1 MKNLRKK
8 IVLYFILCAF
18 LLQVVLSAMDSIFG
32 NLLDSNVSEEMV
44 EGLSVGSFSIM
55 FALYIALQILL
66 FVAAALVFFIL
77 VKKAVKK
84 ESERQAEEQRLMY
97 ASLAHD
103 LKTPLT
109 SVVGFSS
116 SLIDKKIP
124 EEKQNE
130 VVQTIHDKAVQMNG
144 LLESMLSYSKLN
156 SDAFTLNAQKKDF
169 CVFVKN
175 LAAINYNDFEAHK
188 INVNIE
194 IPDTPIITLIDE
206 KELGRAVSNL
216 FANVWIHNQGG
227 ITVLI
232 KITEEKDI
240 ARLIIADTG
249 NKIDPKHAE
258 NLFNPFVSGN
268 EARTSGK
275 SSGLGLAIARAAA
288 VCHGGKLYI
297 DFHEPEYSKAFIME
311 IPVCK
316 EK

>member
-18 LLQVVLSAMDSIFG
+18 FLQVVLSAMDSIFG
-32 NLLDSNVSEEMV
+32 ELFDSNVSEEAV
-44 EGLSVGSFSIM
+44 EGLSVSSFSIM
-55 FALYIALQILL
+55 FVLFIAVQILL

-84 ESERQAEEQRLMY
+84 ESERQSEEQRLMY

-124 EEKQNE
+124 AEKQDE

-169 CVFVKN
+169 CSFVKN
-175 LAAINYNDFEAHK
+175 LVAINYNDFEAHQ

-194 IPDTPIITLIDE
+194 IPDLPIITKIDE
-206 KELGRAVSNL
+206 KELGRAVLNL
-216 FANVWIHNQGG
+216 FANVWIHNQSG
-227 ITVLI
+227 INVLI
-232 KITEEKDI
+232 KISEEKEMV
-240 ARLIIADTG
+240 RLVIADTG
-249 NKIDPKHAE
+249 TKIEAKQAE

-297 DFHEPEYSKAFIME
+297 DFNQKEYSKAFVME

-316 EK
+316 GK

>member
-1 MKNLRKK
+1 MKALRKK
-8 IVLYFILCAF
+8 IVWYFILCAF
-18 LLQVVLSAMDSIFG
+18 VLQVALSIIDSIVGEFV
-32 NLLDSNVSEEMV
+32 DSHATEEAI
-44 EGLSVGSFSIM
+44 EGLSAGSFSVFFVLFI
-55 FALYIALQILL
+55 ILQILF
-66 FVAAALVFFIL
+66 FVAAALVFFLL

-84 ESERQAEEQRLMY
+84 ESERQSEEQRIMY

-116 SLIDKKIP
+116 SLLDKKIP
-124 EEKQNE
+124 SEKQDE

-156 SDAFTLNAQKKDF
+156 SEAFTLNAQKKDF
-169 CVFVKN
+169 CAFVKN
-175 LAAINYNDFEAHK
+175 LVAINYNDFEAHK
-188 INVNIE
+188 IDVNIE
-194 IPDTPIITLIDE
+194 IPDSPIITQIDE

-216 FANVWIHNQGG
+216 LVNIWTHNSSE
-227 ITVLI
+227 ISVLI
-232 KITEEKDI
+232 KITEEKDLV
-240 ARLIIADTG
+240 RLVIADTG
-249 NKIDPKHAE
+249 ATIDPKQSE

-275 SSGLGLAIARAAA
+275 SSGLGLAIARAAT

-297 DFHEPEYSKAFIME
+297 DFNIPAYKKAFVME
-311 IPVCK
+311 LPVCK

>member
-8 IVLYFILCAF
+8 IVWYFILCAF
-18 LLQVVLSAMDSIFG
+18 LLQVVLSVIDSTMG
-32 NLLDSNVSEEMV
+32 TLVDSNFTEEAV
-44 EGLSVGSFSIM
+44 EGLSVGGFSVL
-55 FALYIALQILL
+55 FALFIGLQVFFFI
-66 FVAAALVFFIL
+66 AAAFVFFLL
-77 VKKAVKK
+77 VRKAVKK

-124 EEKQNE
+124 AEKQEE

-156 SDAFTLNAQKKDF
+156 SEAFTLNAQKKDF
-169 CVFVKN
+169 CAFVKN
-175 LAAINYNDFEAHK
+175 LAALNYNDFEAHK
-188 INVNIE
+188 INVDVQ
-194 IPDTPIITLIDE
+194 IPDTPIITRIDE
-206 KELGRAVSNL
+206 KELGRAISNL
-216 FANVWIHNQGG
+216 FANVWIHNQQG
-227 ITVLI
+227 INVLI
-232 KITEEKDI
+232 KITEEKDM
-240 ARLIIADTG
+240 ARLVIADTG
-249 NKIDPKHAE
+249 TKIDPKQAE

-268 EARTSGK
+268 AARTSGK

-288 VCHGGKLYI
+288 DCHGGKLYI
-297 DFHEPEYSKAFIME
+297 DFNQAEYSKAFVME